1 MKEKIEQ
8 VLAIWHKH
16 FQDEANQ
23 YSEFES
29 SDIEY
34 FVGCM
39 LYNHFAFSKAL
50 ANLKTMDLSYD
61 FLSACGG
68 EYDDIV
74 AIIASIKFRDELE
87 ALAFLQEY
95 IKESQEKYTRAE
107 RYLLDRLA
115 YHVDA
120 MAQRYHAN
128 VEVEHIDFENP
139 LLR

>member
-1 MKEKIEQ
+1 
-8 VLAIWHKH
+8 
-16 FQDEANQ
+16 
-23 YSEFES
+23 
-29 SDIEY
+29 
-34 FVGCM
+34 
-39 LYNHFAFSKAL
+39 
-50 ANLKTMDLSYD
+50 MDLSYD
-61 FLSACGG
+61 FLSACGS